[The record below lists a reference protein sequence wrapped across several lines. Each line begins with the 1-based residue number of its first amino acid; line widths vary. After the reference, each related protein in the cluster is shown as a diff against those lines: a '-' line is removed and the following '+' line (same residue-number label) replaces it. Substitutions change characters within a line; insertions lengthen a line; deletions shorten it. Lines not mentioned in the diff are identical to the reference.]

1 MAVLLDRLKNEEF
14 PVKSDLFH
22 TVSSKT
28 VLRFTDIEI
37 RFSMWRTIY
46 RNVWGLPLKQKMAI
60 LFIPAI
66 TISIKTP
73 KSTMRICIGNWLFCQ
88 RRCLGAD
95 DGFVGSQQRTIAR
108 NDFGIQI
115 ADHQFDFD
123 RRTSLDFSLFS
134 SDILRIQQIIDISIE
149 HHKKI
154 AIIGRKTQRL
164 VNQAMQLGYL
174 HIPEENLANLRY
186 LDEQHQNNDNDLVVL
201 VTGERHEPYFM
212 LQRMSKQIDR
222 LIHLEPT
229 DTIVILTNPY
239 LGTEKWRLER
249 WISSIK

>member
-1 MAVLLDRLKNEEF
+1 
-14 PVKSDLFH
+14 
-22 TVSSKT
+22 
-28 VLRFTDIEI
+28 
-37 RFSMWRTIY
+37 
-46 RNVWGLPLKQKMAI
+46 
-60 LFIPAI
+60 
-66 TISIKTP
+66 
-73 KSTMRICIGNWLFCQ
+73 
-88 RRCLGAD
+88 
-95 DGFVGSQQRTIAR
+95 
-108 NDFGIQI
+108 
-115 ADHQFDFD
+115 
-123 RRTSLDFSLFS
+123 
-134 SDILRIQQIIDISIE
+134 
-149 HHKKI
+149 
-154 AIIGRKTQRL
+154 
-164 VNQAMQLGYL
+164 MQLGYL